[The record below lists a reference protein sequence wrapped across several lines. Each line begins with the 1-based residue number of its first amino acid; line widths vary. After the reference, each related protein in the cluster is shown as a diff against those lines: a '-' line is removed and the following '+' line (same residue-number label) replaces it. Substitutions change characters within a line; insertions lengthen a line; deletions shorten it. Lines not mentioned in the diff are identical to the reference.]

1 MVFFNYA
8 LRKLN
13 AKIVYYG
20 PGLCGK
26 TTNLMWIHDNFEG
39 GDRGKMISLATEGDR
54 TIFFD
59 LLPLEIGAIRGMDV
73 TLQLYTV
80 PGQVHYNSTRQLVL
94 RGADGVVFV
103 ADSQR
108 AMQGSNTDSFKN
120 LQENLLLQGISLDG
134 FPHILQFNK
143 RDLRDVVSIEELN
156 DDLNHYSVPIFEAT
170 ATDGVG
176 VQETLEGIVKLVM
189 RNLRQRYEGATT
201 GARTPGLE
209 DSQVSI
215 PDSLSTPPV
224 SPIEVPPPE
233 PISVSEPPPPME
245 PITPPEPEPPPVE
258 PIAPPDP
265 PRVEPVVPPDPLPV
279 EPVEPPD
286 PLPVEPVEPPDL
298 LTPEEPAPIEPP
310 AAVAFDGADPAETVD
325 FSKVMESD
333 PFGGLGGGF
342 EDEVSTAVYDVN
354 DDSAI
359 DFEELKRLDAQKAPP
374 MPPPES
380 EALPSAE
387 PPSAE
392 PSDFDNLSPE
402 SEFLP
407 PEAPKETPAAFDLES
422 TDAGLKTQ
430 HATVLES
437 HDSMAAFDFNATP
450 PDMESVP
457 DFELDGAQPE
467 PEPEPELQEIEVV
480 DEVVP
485 EAAEFE
491 PPPAPEPPVETEV
504 PQIAEEAPPV
514 EGEAAPEFAPPR
526 PPAEGMYIDRIEAPS
541 PFAPNPDAPGGSA
554 EALEALGKIAKL
566 QPVIGPEGRE
576 IPPVEEVDEIDEV
589 VETIEFVEPPA
600 GFLSDD
606 EPEAPPVFDVIEEF
620 ETPPAV
626 DDEDTVDAPP
636 IVDFD
641 DGYDAPSVHQIE
653 DEIAAMPAA
662 EVVTEIEPPSVT
674 DVEDAPEPPPIVEIE
689 DEVETPP
696 VVDIGSE
703 FEAPS
708 VAGVEDEVE
717 SSPVVDV
724 DSDFEAPPVVD
735 VEDEVDAPPVADI
748 EDELEAPLVADI
760 EAELETPPIVE
771 VETEF
776 EEPPVADVE
785 AEFEA
790 PPIVEVET
798 KFEAPPVADVEA
810 ELEALHAVTGE
821 QSSDIPPAAAV
832 EEEVEFAEEAIDEGL
847 FEVTPGGPVVVG
859 SEDPWTEEELSGV
872 YSLSEVEKAEQTAA
886 IEAAEPP
893 REIEVHAED
902 NQLHLRL
909 QGTGAIVESGQVR
922 ALDIEVPVP
931 GAWVGNRRV
940 TLQLRL
946 TLTPDTEYEDD
957 GPDNPS

>member
-170 ATDGVG
+170 ATDGIG

-209 DSQVSI
+209 DSQVRI
-215 PDSLSTPPV
+215 PDTLSTTPA
-224 SPIEVPPPE
+224 SPTEVPRPE
-233 PISVSEPPPPME
+233 PISVSESPPPLE
-245 PITPPEPEPPPVE
+245 PITPPEPEPVFDMEPPPEE

-265 PRVEPVVPPDPLPV
+265 PPVEPVVPPDPLPV

-286 PLPVEPVEPPDL
+286 PLPVEPVVPPDPL
-298 LTPEEPAPIEPP
+298 PVEPVEAPDPLPVEQVVPSDPLPPEEPAPIEPP
-310 AAVAFDGADPAETVD
+310 AAVAFGDGDPAETVD
-325 FSKVMESD
+325 FSKVMDTD

-374 MPPPES
+374 VPPPTP
-380 EALPSAE
+380 EAIPSAE
-387 PPSAE
+387 PPAAE
-392 PSDFDNLSPE
+392 LPAAEASDLDIVSPGG
-402 SEFLP
+402 EFLP
-407 PEAPKETPAAFDLES
+407 PEAPEETPAAFDLES
-422 TDAGLKTQ
+422 TDAALKTQ

-457 DFELDGAQPE
+457 DFELDVSQPE
-467 PEPEPELQEIEVV
+467 PEPEPEILVTEVA
-480 DEVVP
+480 DEVVS

-491 PPPAPEPPVETEV
+491 PAPVAERPFEAEILP
-504 PQIAEEAPPV
+504 AEEEVSPGVA
-514 EGEAAPEFAPPR
+514 EAVPDVAPPR

-541 PFAPNPDAPGGSA
+541 PFAPNPDAPGGSP
-554 EALEALGKIAKL
+554 EALEALGKIAEDD
-566 QPVIGPEGRE
+566 PVILPEEPE
-576 IPPVEEVDEIDEV
+576 IPVAAEVEEPDDDIEV
-589 VETIEFVEPPA
+589 VEPFEPSEPFERVEPIEPPPGA
-600 GFLSDD
+600 FSADELEAPPIVDVYA
-606 EPEAPPVFDVIEEF
+606 EPEAPPVPDAE
-620 ETPPAV
+620 
-626 DDEDTVDAPP
+626 DELEPLP
-636 IVDFD
+636 IVDIDTGFEAPHFAD
-641 DGYDAPSVHQIE
+641 VDGQLDALAGGEVE
-653 DEIAAMPAA
+653 DKFKAPPLVDLDA
-662 EVVTEIEPPSVT
+662 EFEALHVA
-674 DVEDAPEPPPIVEIE
+674 DVEDEP
-689 DEVETPP
+689 
-696 VVDIGSE
+696 
-703 FEAPS
+703 EAP
-708 VAGVEDEVE
+708 AI
-717 SSPVVDV
+717 VDAYI
-724 DSDFEAPPVVD
+724 DHEAPPVVD
-735 VEDEVDAPPVADI
+735 AEAEFAAPPVSDAEDEFEVPPIADVEDES
-748 EDELEAPLVADI
+748 EA
-760 EAELETPPIVE
+760 PPIVD
-771 VETEF
+771 TE
-776 EEPPVADVE
+776 D
-785 AEFEA
+785 EFEA
-790 PPIVEVET
+790 PPVFEVEDEP
-798 KFEAPPVADVEA
+798 EAPQDF
-810 ELEALHAVTGE
+810 AVDE
-821 QSSDIPPAAAV
+821 SSDVPPDAAV
-832 EEEVEFAEEAIDEGL
+832 DEEVEVAAEEIDEGL
-847 FEVTPGGPVVVG
+847 FEVTPVMPVVVG
-859 SEDPWTEEELSGV
+859 SDEPWTEEELSGV
-872 YSLSEVEKAEQTAA
+872 YHLDEVEKAEQAVA
-886 IEAAEPP
+886 IEAAESS
-893 REIEVHAED
+893 REVDVRAED

-957 GPDNPS
+957 GSDNPS

>member
-201 GARTPGLE
+201 GARTPKLE

-224 SPIEVPPPE
+224 SPTEVPPPE
-233 PISVSEPPPPME
+233 PISVSEPPPPVE

-265 PRVEPVVPPDPLPV
+265 PPVEPVV
-279 EPVEPPD
+279 PPD

-392 PSDFDNLSPE
+392 PSDFNNLSPE

-407 PEAPKETPAAFDLES
+407 PEAPEEKPAAFDLES

-457 DFELDGAQPE
+457 DFELDVAQPE
-467 PEPEPELQEIEVV
+467 PEPEPALQEIEVV

-491 PPPAPEPPVETEV
+491 PPPVPEPPVEAEV
-504 PQIAEEAPPV
+504 PPIPEKVPPAAEEAP
-514 EGEAAPEFAPPR
+514 PEFAPPR

-554 EALEALGKIAKL
+554 EALEALGKIAEL
-566 QPVIGPEGRE
+566 APVIGPEGRE
-576 IPPVEEVDEIDEV
+576 IPPVVAVDEIDEV
-589 VETIEFVEPPA
+589 VEIVEPVEPPPGA
-600 GFLSDD
+600 FSDD
-606 EPEAPPVFDVIEEF
+606 EPEAPPIFDVIEEF
-620 ETPPAV
+620 EAPPAI
-626 DDEDTVDAPP
+626 DDEDTVDGPP

-641 DGYDAPSVHQIE
+641 DGYDAPPVHQIE
-653 DEIAAMPAA
+653 DEIAAMPAT
-662 EVVTEIEPPSVT
+662 EVETEIEPPAVT
-674 DVEDAPEPPPIVEIE
+674 DLEDAPEPPPIVEIE

-696 VVDIGSE
+696 VVDIGS
-703 FEAPS
+703 
-708 VAGVEDEVE
+708 
-717 SSPVVDV
+717 
-724 DSDFEAPPVVD
+724 DFEAPPVVD
-735 VEDEVDAPPVADI
+735 VEDEVDAPLVADI
-748 EDELEAPLVADI
+748 EDELEAPLVDEI

-776 EEPPVADVE
+776 ETPPVADIE
-785 AEFEA
+785 DEFEA

-798 KFEAPPVADVEA
+798 KFETPPVADVEA

-821 QSSDIPPAAAV
+821 QSSDIPPVAAV
-832 EEEVEFAEEAIDEGL
+832 EEQVEFAEEAIDEGL
-847 FEVTPGGPVVVG
+847 FEVTPEMPVVVG

-872 YSLSEVEKAEQTAA
+872 YSLSEVEKAEQIAA
-886 IEAAEPP
+886 IEAAKPP

>member
-215 PDSLSTPPV
+215 PNALSTPPA
-224 SPIEVPPPE
+224 SPTEVPAPE
-233 PISVSEPPPPME
+233 PISVREPPPPVE
-245 PITPPEPEPPPVE
+245 PITPPEPEPVFDPEPPPVE

-265 PRVEPVVPPDPLPV
+265 PPVDPVVPPDPPPVEPVIPPDPLPV
-279 EPVEPPD
+279 EQVIPPD
-286 PLPVEPVEPPDL
+286 SLPVEPIEPPDTL
-298 LTPEEPAPIEPP
+298 APEEPAPIESP
-310 AAVAFDGADPAETVD
+310 AAVAFGDADPAETVD

-359 DFEELKRLDAQKAPP
+359 DFEELKRLDAKKAPP
-374 MPPPES
+374 VAPPAPEAPPP
-380 EALPSAE
+380 AE
-387 PPSAE
+387 PPSADSSE
-392 PSDFDNLSPE
+392 LNIEDLE

-407 PEAPKETPAAFDLES
+407 PEAPADSPAAFDLES

-450 PDMESVP
+450 PDMDSVP
-457 DFELDGAQPE
+457 DFELEEPQPE
-467 PEPEPELQEIEVV
+467 PVSETAPEPEFEPEFQEVEAV
-480 DEVVP
+480 EELVP
-485 EAAEFE
+485 EVTEFE
-491 PPPAPEPPVETEV
+491 PPPIPEPPLE
-504 PQIAEEAPPV
+504 AEAPPV
-514 EGEAAPEFAPPR
+514 LEEVSPVAAEAAPDSVPPGT
-526 PPAEGMYIDRIEAPS
+526 PAEGGCISIESRLRARLLRTRMLRAVPLRRS
-541 PFAPNPDAPGGSA
+541 KRWAKSRNSIRLLGRKRLRSHLP
-554 EALEALGKIAKL
+554 LE
-566 QPVIGPEGRE
+566 
-576 IPPVEEVDEIDEV
+576 
-589 VETIEFVEPPA
+589 
-600 GFLSDD
+600 S
-606 EPEAPPVFDVIEEF
+606 
-620 ETPPAV
+620 
-626 DDEDTVDAPP
+626 
-636 IVDFD
+636 
-641 DGYDAPSVHQIE
+641 
-653 DEIAAMPAA
+653 
-662 EVVTEIEPPSVT
+662 
-674 DVEDAPEPPPIVEIE
+674 
-689 DEVETPP
+689 
-696 VVDIGSE
+696 
-703 FEAPS
+703 
-708 VAGVEDEVE
+708 
-717 SSPVVDV
+717 
-724 DSDFEAPPVVD
+724 
-735 VEDEVDAPPVADI
+735 
-748 EDELEAPLVADI
+748 
-760 EAELETPPIVE
+760 
-771 VETEF
+771 
-776 EEPPVADVE
+776 
-785 AEFEA
+785 
-790 PPIVEVET
+790 
-798 KFEAPPVADVEA
+798 
-810 ELEALHAVTGE
+810 
-821 QSSDIPPAAAV
+821 
-832 EEEVEFAEEAIDEGL
+832 
-847 FEVTPGGPVVVG
+847 
-859 SEDPWTEEELSGV
+859 
-872 YSLSEVEKAEQTAA
+872 
-886 IEAAEPP
+886 
-893 REIEVHAED
+893 
-902 NQLHLRL
+902 
-909 QGTGAIVESGQVR
+909 
-922 ALDIEVPVP
+922 
-931 GAWVGNRRV
+931 RRS
-940 TLQLRL
+940 T
-946 TLTPDTEYEDD
+946 T
-957 GPDNPS
+957 

>member
-224 SPIEVPPPE
+224 SPTEVPPPE
-233 PISVSEPPPPME
+233 PISVSEPPPPVE

-286 PLPVEPVEPPDL
+286 PLPVEAVEPPDL

-310 AAVAFDGADPAETVD
+310 PAVAFDGADPAETVD

-359 DFEELKRLDAQKAPP
+359 DFEELKRLDEQKAPP

-392 PSDFDNLSPE
+392 PSDFNNLSPE

-407 PEAPKETPAAFDLES
+407 PEAPEETPAAFDLES

-430 HATVLES
+430 HATGLES

-450 PDMESVP
+450 PDTGSIP
-457 DFELDGAQPE
+457 DFELDVAQPE

-491 PPPAPEPPVETEV
+491 PPPVPEPPVEAEV
-504 PQIAEEAPPV
+504 PLIAEEVPPV
-514 EGEAAPEFAPPR
+514 AEEAAPEFAPPR

-554 EALEALGKIAKL
+554 EALEALGKIAGL
-566 QPVIGPEGRE
+566 APVIGPEGRE
-576 IPPVEEVDEIDEV
+576 IPPVVAVDEIDEV
-589 VETIEFVEPPA
+589 VEIVEPVEPPPGA
-600 GFLSDD
+600 FSDD
-606 EPEAPPVFDVIEEF
+606 EPEAPPIFDVIEEF
-620 ETPPAV
+620 EAPPAI
-626 DDEDTVDAPP
+626 DDEDTVDGPP

-641 DGYDAPSVHQIE
+641 DGYDAPPVHQIE

-662 EVVTEIEPPSVT
+662 EVVTEIEPPAVT
-674 DVEDAPEPPPIVEIE
+674 DLEDAPEPPPIVEIE

-696 VVDIGSE
+696 VVDIGS
-703 FEAPS
+703 
-708 VAGVEDEVE
+708 
-717 SSPVVDV
+717 
-724 DSDFEAPPVVD
+724 DFEAPPVVD
-735 VEDEVDAPPVADI
+735 VEDEVDAPLVADI
-748 EDELEAPLVADI
+748 EDELEAPLVDDI

-776 EEPPVADVE
+776 EIPPVADIE
-785 AEFEA
+785 DEFEA

-798 KFEAPPVADVEA
+798 KFETPPVADVEA

-821 QSSDIPPAAAV
+821 QSSDIPPVAAV

-847 FEVTPGGPVVVG
+847 FEVTPVVPVVVG

-886 IEAAEPP
+886 IQAAKPP

>member
-224 SPIEVPPPE
+224 SPTEAPPPE
-233 PISVSEPPPPME
+233 PISVSEPPPPVE

-265 PRVEPVVPPDPLPV
+265 PPVEPVV
-279 EPVEPPD
+279 PPD

-359 DFEELKRLDAQKAPP
+359 DFEELKRLDEQKAPP

-392 PSDFDNLSPE
+392 PSDFNNLSPE

-407 PEAPKETPAAFDLES
+407 PEAPEETPAAFDLES

-467 PEPEPELQEIEVV
+467 PEPEPELKEIEVV

-491 PPPAPEPPVETEV
+491 PPPVPEPPVEAEV
-504 PQIAEEAPPV
+504 PQIAEEVPPV
-514 EGEAAPEFAPPR
+514 AEEATPEFAPPR

-566 QPVIGPEGRE
+566 QPVIGPDDRE

-589 VETIEFVEPPA
+589 VETIEFVEPPT

-606 EPEAPPVFDVIEEF
+606 EPEAPPIFDVIEEF

-641 DGYDAPSVHQIE
+641 DGYDAAPVHQIE

-708 VAGVEDEVE
+708 VADVEDEVE

-724 DSDFEAPPVVD
+724 DSDFEASPVVD
-735 VEDEVDAPPVADI
+735 VEDEVDTPPVADI
-748 EDELEAPLVADI
+748 EDELEAP
-760 EAELETPPIVE
+760 
-771 VETEF
+771 
-776 EEPPVADVE
+776 PVADVE
-785 AEFEA
+785 DEFEA
-790 PPIVEVET
+790 PPIIEVET
-798 KFEAPPVADVEA
+798 KFETPPVADVEA

-847 FEVTPGGPVVVG
+847 FEVTPVGPVVVG